1 MKSLERWK
9 IALKIALVVVIAL
22 GIFFR
27 FFNIE
32 KKVYWHDE
40 TINSTRVAGYSI
52 TEIRDDLPKDMPFS
66 VSVLSKYQYPS
77 ADKSA
82 VDTIQLL
89 ARVEPQNPPLYYLLS
104 RLWLRLSGHSIAAA
118 RLFSAVISL
127 LVIPAVYGLARELA
141 GPSLFGLSAAA
152 VVAISPF
159 HVLYSQEF
167 RPFSLWTLTILLSS
181 LFLLRALKSQ
191 TWRDWS
197 GYGVATI
204 AGLYTFPFTLFV
216 IFSHGL
222 YVIANQSFRKTIH
235 LTRFAL
241 TIAVSL
247 LCFSPWLWAI
257 HSNIDRMS
265 TWRYADTSVVSLAK
279 TWVGNI
285 CRLFFDINLDASS
298 PILFVLVPT
307 LVVLTLVFYSA
318 YRSLRHAPRSTYS
331 FLLFLSVVTASALI
345 LPDLISGG
353 RRSSVSRYFIPTYLG
368 LQLTVAYA
376 IARGLAIKEQMSS
389 IGWNVVLTTVIGA
402 GIVSNTVSANA
413 QTWWTKPL
421 SLDNFAIV
429 QAINSAPN
437 PLLINDTVQ
446 WQTLELSHYLSAD
459 TQLLIPVDTPLDQ
472 LRSFGTTNF
481 LLYPSDTL
489 LEYYDTS
496 EHYQVRKL
504 DRLEHHPIFLL
515 EHSQKP
521 Q

>member
-9 IALKIALVVVIAL
+9 IALVIVIVL

-27 FFNIE
+27 FFNIG

-52 TEIRDDLPKDMPFS
+52 GEVRDDLPKDTPFS
-66 VSVLSKYQYPS
+66 VSLLSKYQYPS

-82 VDTIQLL
+82 VDTIKLL
-89 ARVEPQNPPLYYLLS
+89 AQVEPQNPPLYYLLS
-104 RLWLRLSGHSIAAA
+104 RLWLRVSGHSITAA
-118 RLFSAVISL
+118 RLLSAVIGL
-127 LVIPAVYGLARELA
+127 LVIPAVYGLAKELA
-141 GPSLFGLSAAA
+141 GPSLFGLLATAI
-152 VVAISPF
+152 VASSPF
-159 HVLYSQEF
+159 HILYAQEF

-181 LFLLRALKSQ
+181 IFLLRALKHQ
-191 TWRDWS
+191 TWGDWF
-197 GYGVATI
+197 GYGVTTI
-204 AGLYTFPFTLFV
+204 AGLYTFPFSLFV

-222 YVIANQSFRKTIH
+222 HIMVNPGFRKAIH

-241 TIAVSL
+241 MIAASL

-265 TWRYADTSVVSLAK
+265 TWRYADTSVVSLVK

-298 PILFVLVPT
+298 PMLFVLIPA
-307 LVVLTLVFYSA
+307 LGVLALVFYSA
-318 YRSLRHAPRSTYS
+318 YRLLRHAPRSIYS
-331 FLLFLSVVTASALI
+331 FILFLSVVTASALI
-345 LPDLISGG
+345 FPDLISGG

-368 LQLTVAYA
+368 LQLAVAYA
-376 IARGLAIKEQMSS
+376 IARGLAIKQKMASNS
-389 IGWNVVLTTVIGA
+389 WSVVLMVVVGA
-402 GIVSNTVSANA
+402 GMVSNVVSANA

-437 PLLINDTVQ
+437 PLLITDKIQ

-459 TQLLIPVDTPLDQ
+459 SQLLIPVDTPLDQ
-472 LRSFGTTNF
+472 LESSDKTAF

-489 LEYYDTS
+489 LEYYEPS
-496 EHYQVRKL
+496 EQYRVRKL
-504 DRLEHHPIFLL
+504 DRLEHHSIFLL
-515 EHSQKP
+515 EP

>member
-1 MKSLERWK
+1 MKFLERWK
-9 IALKIALVVVIAL
+9 IALVIVIVL
-22 GIFFR
+22 GMFFR

-40 TINSTRVAGYSI
+40 TINASRVAGYSI
-52 TEIRDDLPKDMPFS
+52 TEIRDDLPKDTPFS
-66 VSVLSKYQYPS
+66 VGLLSKYQYPS

-82 VDTIQLL
+82 VDMIKLL
-89 ARVEPQNPPLYYLLS
+89 AQVEPQNPPLYYLLS
-104 RLWLRLSGHSIAAA
+104 RLWLSVSGHSIAAA
-118 RLFSAVISL
+118 RLLSALISL
-127 LVIPAVYGLARELA
+127 LVIPAVYGLARQLA
-141 GPSLFGLSAAA
+141 GPPLFGLLAAA
-152 VVAISPF
+152 MVAISPF
-159 HVLYSQEF
+159 HILYAQES

-181 LFLLRALKSQ
+181 LFLLRALKRQ
-191 TWRDWS
+191 TWRDWF
-197 GYGVATI
+197 GYGVTTI

-222 YVIANQSFRKTIH
+222 YVIVNPSFRKTVH

-241 TIAVSL
+241 TIALSL

-298 PILFVLVPT
+298 PMLFVLVPA
-307 LVVLTLVFYSA
+307 LGALALVFYSA
-318 YRSLRHAPRSTYS
+318 YRLLRHAPRSTYS
-331 FLLFLSVVTASALI
+331 FILFLSVVTASALI

-376 IARGLAIKEQMSS
+376 IARGLAIKQKMSS
-389 IGWNVVLTTVIGA
+389 AGWSVVLMTVLGA
-402 GIVSNTVSANA
+402 GIVSNVASANA

-429 QAINSAPN
+429 QAISSAPN
-437 PLLINDTVQ
+437 PLLITDKVQ

-459 TQLLIPVDTPLDQ
+459 TQLLIAVDTPLEQ
-472 LRSFGTTNF
+472 LETFDTTTLTTF
-481 LLYPSDTL
+481 LLYPSDPL

-496 EHYQVRKL
+496 EQYQVRKL

-515 EHSQKP
+515 EP